1 MRGEG
6 GSERERERE
15 GRREGIRGART
26 RERSIAEERE
36 KRGEEKERRRVLE
49 RDCLDRRPTTKKSEL
64 DATFRQSREVSR
76 SSGEERKG
84 EKKTRIVTRGR
95 RRRRQG
101 KSLANFPK
109 KVETRVSV
117 SLHGS
122 FVGQAAQFR
131 WAGGKRGGR
140 KEGRNRW
147 SDRAHDA
154 ASGQP
159 RIAYGIVIFLSLS
172 LSPLHLFLSFLFPP
186 PSSSRAAPS
195 RVTWFLGA
203 SRATVPK
210 G

>member
-1 MRGEG
+1 MRVH
-6 GSERERERE
+6 GSEAT
-15 GRREGIRGART
+15 RGGT
-26 RERSIAEERE
+26 
-36 KRGEEKERRRVLE
+36 RGEEKERRRVLE